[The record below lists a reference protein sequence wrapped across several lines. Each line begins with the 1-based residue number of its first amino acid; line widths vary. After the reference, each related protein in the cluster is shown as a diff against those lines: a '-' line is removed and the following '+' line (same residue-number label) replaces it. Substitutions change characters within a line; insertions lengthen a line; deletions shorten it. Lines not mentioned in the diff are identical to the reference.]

1 MTAFSSA
8 DGLFQLNPNARAVLR
23 PVGGRLPILFID
35 DVFANPARLRESA
48 LGLPFHEPPH
58 PFHYPGKIAEPDGAD
73 PSLKLFLR
81 KILDLVNQQYLPRI
95 PVILENGR
103 PITAFSRVETDFA
116 IVDVHPNDVESGQ
129 RKPHVDP
136 VPIFGLVYL
145 NTTERGGTLFF
156 SSTGRSAGKE
166 RSGYFVE
173 ADSEYAFVGKIEGR
187 FNRLAVY
194 PGFVPHSGEI
204 AGDWITTDERFSE
217 PRLTQRLTFFSGP
230 LGPQLR

>member
-1 MTAFSSA
+1 MTAYQSA

-35 DVFANPARLRESA
+35 DVFTNPTRLRESA
-48 LGLPFHEPPH
+48 LGLPFHVPPY
-58 PFHYPGKIAEPDGAD
+58 PYHYPGRIAEPDSAD
-73 PSLKLFLR
+73 PSLKLFLGNV
-81 KILDLVNQQYLPRI
+81 LNLVNREYLPRI
-95 PVILENGR
+95 PVISERGR

-116 IVDVHPNDVESGQ
+116 IVDVHPNDVEPGQ
-129 RKPHVDP
+129 RVPHVDP

-145 NTTERGGTLFF
+145 NPIERGGTLFF
-156 SSTGRSAGKE
+156 SATGKSADKE
-166 RSGYFVE
+166 RAGYFVE
-173 ADSEYAFVGKIEGR
+173 ADPEYVFIGKIEGR

-217 PRLTQRLTFFSGP
+217 PRLTQRLTFFP
-230 LGPQLR
+230 